1 MINSPS
7 ASRSQENWR
16 RWDRTFSRSL
26 VASVLLHALLVWLFR
41 EAHPVPEINFA
52 AAGEQADDDRAAA
65 GGGMELITLVE
76 ARPPAEPE
84 PEPVPV
90 EPVPVPQEVP
100 REVPPPPPEEP
111 VRAPPQSTGQTAAA
125 GEGRGR
131 DAGPGTETGTGAGDG
146 GTSESGTG
154 VSAPVPRG
162 MILPPSDRPRSLS
175 GKTVTVYLFV
185 DVRGSVVRD
194 STRLNPSTGDS
205 RFDNRLKQQAGEWRF
220 RPATQAGQPV
230 PSWFPYSITF

>member
-1 MINSPS
+1 MTNTPTT
-7 ASRSQENWR
+7 SRSQAHWR
-16 RWDRTFSRSL
+16 RWDRIFRRSL

-41 EAHPVPEINFA
+41 ESHPVPQVEFG
-52 AAGEQADDDRAAA
+52 AAGPEADDDRAAA

-90 EPVPVPQEVP
+90 EPVPVPVEVP
-100 REVPPPPPEEP
+100 REVPPPPEEP
-111 VRAPPQSTGQTAAA
+111 VRASSQSTGQTASA

-131 DAGPGTETGTGAGDG
+131 DAGPGTERGTGAGDG
-146 GTSESGTG
+146 GSAESGRG

-162 MILPPSDRPRSLS
+162 LILPPSDRPNSVR
-175 GKTVTVYLFV
+175 GKTVTVYVFV
-185 DVRGSVVRD
+185 DVRGGVVRD
-194 STRLNPSTGDS
+194 STRLDPSTGDS

-220 RPATQAGQPV
+220 RPATQAGEPIA
-230 PSWFPYSITF
+230 SWFPYTITF